1 MKNVVWKLDK
11 GVLNMSNIFDVVII
25 GAGPAGL
32 SAGLYAG
39 RSKLKTLMIEK
50 EKDGGQIVSTD
61 EVENY
66 PGAPENSTGPSL
78 VKRMVEQAKH
88 FGVER
93 TMDAVLE
100 IKEEDNYKL
109 VVCEKETYKTKSVIV
124 AAGAKPKT
132 LGCPGEKEFTGKG
145 VSYCATCDAAFFE
158 DFEIFVIG
166 GGDSAVEEA
175 IYLTKFARK
184 VTIVY
189 RRDKFRAAKSI
200 ADKALANPKIQVM
213 WNTEVKEIKGEGIVQ
228 EMTVF
233 NNKTGVE
240 KVILADEEDGM
251 FGVFM
256 FVGYEPLTGAYE
268 GYLDMENGYILT
280 DDDMR
285 TNVKGVFAAGDCR
298 KKSLRQVIT
307 ACADGAIAAT
317 QAEKYIEEIF

>member
-1 MKNVVWKLDK
+1 
-11 GVLNMSNIFDVVII
+11 MSNIYDLVII
-25 GAGPAGL
+25 GAGPGGL
-32 SAGLYAG
+32 AAGLYAG
-39 RSKLKTLMIEK
+39 RSKMNTLIVEK

-66 PGAPENSTGPSL
+66 PGAPEGSTGPSL
-78 VKRMVEQAKH
+78 VNRMVEQVKH
-88 FGVER
+88 FGVEK
-93 TMDAVLE
+93 TFDGVKE
-100 IKEEDNYKL
+100 IKEEDGYKL

-124 AAGAKPKT
+124 ASGAKPKT

-158 DFEIFVIG
+158 DFEVFVIG

-175 IYLTKFARK
+175 LYIAKFARK

-189 RRDKFRAAKSI
+189 RKNTFRAAKSI
-200 ADKALANPKIQVM
+200 AEKALNNPKIEVM
-213 WNTEVKEIKGEGIVQ
+213 WNTEVKEIKGDGIVQ
-228 EMTVF
+228 EMVVF
-233 NNKTGVE
+233 NNQTGEE

-256 FVGYEPLTGAYE
+256 FVGYTPLTDIYQGLLE
-268 GYLDMENGYILT
+268 MEHGYIVT
-280 DDDMR
+280 DDNMK
-285 TNVKGVFAAGDCR
+285 TNVNGIFAAGDCR

-317 QAEKYIEEIF
+317 QAEKYISENFK